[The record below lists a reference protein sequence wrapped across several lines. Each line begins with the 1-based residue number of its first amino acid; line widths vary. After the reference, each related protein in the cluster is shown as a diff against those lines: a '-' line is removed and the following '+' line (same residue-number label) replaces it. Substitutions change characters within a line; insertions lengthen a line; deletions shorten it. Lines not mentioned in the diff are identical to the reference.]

1 MKKWNELPKV
11 MQNDK
16 VKYYYD
22 ILQEH
27 EKELKLKRAFDII
40 CSLIMII
47 ILSPV
52 LIILSV
58 MIKLDSKGPV
68 LFKQVSVTT
77 YGRKY
82 KIWKFRTMVNN
93 ADKLG
98 TQVTTKGDARITRMG
113 HLLRKVRLDE
123 LPQLFNVLKGDMT
136 FVGTRPEV
144 PKYTAHY
151 TEEMMATFLLPAGV
165 TSRTSIEYK
174 DEEKL
179 LENAENADEVY
190 INEVLPAKMV
200 YNLRE
205 IEKFIIFCPSQLFI
219 KPTYFLQNFSSIRTM
234 KKRFDILFLLTSSV
248 RSHTTTKHRLFRKK
262 KCFLPRCTLINHIW
276 SWTT

>member
-47 ILSPV
+47 ILSPF
-52 LIILSV
+52 LIVLSV

-68 LFKQVSVTT
+68 LFKQVRVTT
-77 YGRKY
+77 YGRKF

-113 HLLRKVRLDE
+113 HLLRKIRLDE

-144 PKYTAHY
+144 TKYTAHY
-151 TEEMMATFLLPAGV
+151 TEEMMATFLMPAGV

-205 IEKFIIFCPSQLFI
+205 IEKFSFLRDISTMI
-219 KPTYFLQNFSSIRTM
+219 KTVIAVI
-234 KKRFDILFLLTSSV
+234 K
-248 RSHTTTKHRLFRKK
+248 
-262 KCFLPRCTLINHIW
+262 
-276 SWTT
+276 

>member
-16 VKYYYD
+16 VRYYYD
-22 ILQEH
+22 ILQKH
-27 EKELKLKRAFDII
+27 KKELKLKRVFDII

-47 ILSPV
+47 ILSPL

-58 MIKLDSKGPV
+58 MIKLDSKGSV
-68 LFKQVSVTT
+68 LFKQVRVTT
-77 YGRKY
+77 YGRQF

-123 LPQLFNVLKGDMT
+123 LPQLFNVLKGDMS

-179 LENAENADEVY
+179 LENVENADDVY

-205 IEKFIIFCPSQLFI
+205 IEKFSFLRDVSTMI
-219 KPTYFLQNFSSIRTM
+219 KTVIAVI
-234 KKRFDILFLLTSSV
+234 K
-248 RSHTTTKHRLFRKK
+248 
-262 KCFLPRCTLINHIW
+262 
-276 SWTT
+276 

>member
-1 MKKWNELPKV
+1 MKEWNELPKA
-11 MQNDK
+11 MRNEK

-22 ILQEH
+22 ILQRH
-27 EKELKLKRAFDII
+27 QKELKIKRAFDII
-40 CSLIMII
+40 CAAIMIV
-47 ILSPV
+47 ILSPI
-52 LIILSV
+52 LIALSI
-58 MIKLDSKGPV
+58 MIKLDSKGTV
-68 LFKQVSVTT
+68 LFKQVRVTT
-77 YGRKY
+77 YGKKF
-82 KIWKFRTMVNN
+82 KIWKFRTMVDN

-98 TQVTTKGDARITRMG
+98 TQVTTKGDVRITRMG

-144 PKYTAHY
+144 PKYVDHY

-205 IEKFIIFCPSQLFI
+205 IEKFSFLRDICTMVKTLVAVI
-219 KPTYFLQNFSSIRTM
+219 K
-234 KKRFDILFLLTSSV
+234 
-248 RSHTTTKHRLFRKK
+248 
-262 KCFLPRCTLINHIW
+262 
-276 SWTT
+276 

>member
-1 MKKWNELPKV
+1 MKEWNELPKA
-11 MQNDK
+11 MRNEK

-22 ILQEH
+22 ILQKH
-27 EKELKLKRAFDII
+27 QKELKIKRAFDII
-40 CSLIMII
+40 CAAIMIV
-47 ILSPV
+47 ILSPI
-52 LIILSV
+52 LIALSI

-68 LFKQVSVTT
+68 LFKQVRVTT
-77 YGRKY
+77 YGRKF
-82 KIWKFRTMVNN
+82 KIWKFRTMVDH

-123 LPQLFNVLKGDMT
+123 LP
-136 FVGTRPEV
+136 
-144 PKYTAHY
+144 KYVAHY

-205 IEKFIIFCPSQLFI
+205 IEKFSFLRDICTMVKTLVAVI
-219 KPTYFLQNFSSIRTM
+219 K
-234 KKRFDILFLLTSSV
+234 
-248 RSHTTTKHRLFRKK
+248 
-262 KCFLPRCTLINHIW
+262 
-276 SWTT
+276 

>member
-40 CSLIMII
+40 CSLIIII

-68 LFKQVSVTT
+68 LFKQVRVTT
-77 YGRKY
+77 YGRKC

-93 ADKLG
+93 ADRLG

-205 IEKFIIFCPSQLFI
+205 IEKFSFLRDISTMI
-219 KPTYFLQNFSSIRTM
+219 KTVIAVI
-234 KKRFDILFLLTSSV
+234 K
-248 RSHTTTKHRLFRKK
+248 
-262 KCFLPRCTLINHIW
+262 
-276 SWTT
+276 

>member
-68 LFKQVSVTT
+68 LFKQVRVTT
-77 YGRKY
+77 YGRKF

-93 ADKLG
+93 AYKLG

-123 LPQLFNVLKGDMT
+123 LPQLFNVLKGDMS

-179 LENAENADEVY
+179 LENVENADDVY

-205 IEKFIIFCPSQLFI
+205 IEKFSFLRDVSTMI
-219 KPTYFLQNFSSIRTM
+219 KTVIAVI
-234 KKRFDILFLLTSSV
+234 K
-248 RSHTTTKHRLFRKK
+248 
-262 KCFLPRCTLINHIW
+262 
-276 SWTT
+276 

>member
-68 LFKQVSVTT
+68 LFKQVRVTT
-77 YGRKY
+77 YGRKF
-82 KIWKFRTMVNN
+82 KIWKFIM
-93 ADKLG
+93 
-98 TQVTTKGDARITRMG
+98 
-113 HLLRKVRLDE
+113 
-123 LPQLFNVLKGDMT
+123 
-136 FVGTRPEV
+136 
-144 PKYTAHY
+144 
-151 TEEMMATFLLPAGV
+151 
-165 TSRTSIEYK
+165 RTS
-174 DEEKL
+174 
-179 LENAENADEVY
+179 LE
-190 INEVLPAKMV
+190 
-200 YNLRE
+200 
-205 IEKFIIFCPSQLFI
+205 
-219 KPTYFLQNFSSIRTM
+219 
-234 KKRFDILFLLTSSV
+234 
-248 RSHTTTKHRLFRKK
+248 HRLQQKGMHVLQEWDICLERSVWMNYRSCLMF
-262 KCFLPRCTLINHIW
+262 
-276 SWTT
+276 

>member
-1 MKKWNELPKV
+1 MKKWNELPKA
-11 MQNDK
+11 MRNEK

-22 ILQEH
+22 ILQKH
-27 EKELKLKRAFDII
+27 QKELKIKRAFDII
-40 CSLIMII
+40 CAAIMIV
-47 ILSPV
+47 ILSPI
-52 LIILSV
+52 LIALSI
-58 MIKLDSKGPV
+58 MIKLDSKGTV
-68 LFKQVSVTT
+68 LFKQVRVTT
-77 YGRKY
+77 YGKKF
-82 KIWKFRTMVNN
+82 KIWKFRTMVDN

-98 TQVTTKGDARITRMG
+98 TQVTTKGDVRITRMG

-144 PKYTAHY
+144 PKYVDHY

-205 IEKFIIFCPSQLFI
+205 IEKFSFLRDICTMVKTIVAVI
-219 KPTYFLQNFSSIRTM
+219 K
-234 KKRFDILFLLTSSV
+234 
-248 RSHTTTKHRLFRKK
+248 
-262 KCFLPRCTLINHIW
+262 
-276 SWTT
+276 

>member
-52 LIILSV
+52 LIVLSV

-68 LFKQVSVTT
+68 LFKQVRVTT
-77 YGRKY
+77 YGRKF

-113 HLLRKVRLDE
+113 HLLRKIRLDE

-144 PKYTAHY
+144 TKYTAHY
-151 TEEMMATFLLPAGV
+151 TEEMMATFLMPAGV
-165 TSRTSIEYK
+165 TSSTSIEYK

-205 IEKFIIFCPSQLFI
+205 IEKFSFLRDISTMI
-219 KPTYFLQNFSSIRTM
+219 KTVIAVI
-234 KKRFDILFLLTSSV
+234 K
-248 RSHTTTKHRLFRKK
+248 
-262 KCFLPRCTLINHIW
+262 
-276 SWTT
+276 